1 MHSKVLLLEV
11 LHTHTD
17 HVLLLIWLMFF
28 LCPEVHKIIDEGAI
42 IEVSAMNEKT
52 LYVAQRKFPVNV
64 HLLYPV
70 IFLVYAQ
77 PPLDGLPHQQI
88 WVDYICN

>member
-1 MHSKVLLLEV
+1 M
-11 LHTHTD
+11 
-17 HVLLLIWLMFF
+17 
-28 LCPEVHKIIDEGAI
+28 